1 MSTTQLINPATEEV
15 LASVDHTDANAV
27 DDAVQ
32 RARAA
37 QRRWARLAPAQRA
50 AGLRAFAA
58 AVQAHLDELAALEV
72 ANSGHPIVSAAF
84 GAKAMLVVQ
93 QRHLGAAA
101 IGRVQVGG
109 DVAFDNADC
118 ELVGVLVER
127 GAQHGRLPRPR

>member
-58 AVQAHLDELAALEV
+58 
-72 ANSGHPIVSAAF
+72 G
-84 GAKAMLVVQ
+84 
-93 QRHLGAAA
+93 
-101 IGRVQVGG
+101 
-109 DVAFDNADC
+109 
-118 ELVGVLVER
+118 
-127 GAQHGRLPRPR
+127 